1 MTEARAKRR
10 RRALEASGILRCQ
23 WPLKAEGQ
31 DDVDETAD
39 GLWRAREDASWEAL
53 LLRLETSFAA
63 IETEHSRQWRR
74 VLARQKHR
82 ESRLQATLEAA
93 PSRVPLR
100 LRRLWWWLRL
110 RSAGG
115 GRDPDG
121 QVRAEGRSRDRPR
134 VDRGPRTQ
142 ALPAGGRAGRA
153 SRAPARPRRVRDRA
167 CLPRRHAPPG
177 GAVPAGRRRR
187 AARAGRS
194 RGRRA
199 GPADGLQRRSRR
211 ARDPR
216 LTSRG
221 PAYDMLA
228 A

>member
-53 LLRLETSFAA
+53 LLRLDTSLAA

-100 LRRLWWWLRL
+100 RAQALVVAAPALGRGRG
-110 RSAGG
+110 AGS
-115 GRDPDG
+115 
-121 QVRAEGRSRDRPR
+121 GRSSPR
-134 VDRGPRTQ
+134 
-142 ALPAGGRAGRA
+142 
-153 SRAPARPRRVRDRA
+153 
-167 CLPRRHAPPG
+167 
-177 GAVPAGRRRR
+177 
-187 AARAGRS
+187 
-194 RGRRA
+194 
-199 GPADGLQRRSRR
+199 
-211 ARDPR
+211 
-216 LTSRG
+216 
-221 PAYDMLA
+221 
-228 A
+228 